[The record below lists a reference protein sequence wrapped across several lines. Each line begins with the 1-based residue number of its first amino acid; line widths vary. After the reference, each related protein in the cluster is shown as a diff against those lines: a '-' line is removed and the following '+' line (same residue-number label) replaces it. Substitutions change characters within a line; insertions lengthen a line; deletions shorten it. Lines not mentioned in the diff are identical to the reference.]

1 MNFKKFFYKK
11 VNSTNDLAIKK
22 IKTGFTKGIIISDF
36 QKKGRG
42 QYGKKWLSYKGNLFM
57 TIFFEIK
64 KSIELKKITTLNCKI
79 IKNTLI
85 QYFKKSITIKY
96 PNDLLL
102 SKKKICGILQE
113 TAFNKKVKFIVIGIG
128 INLIKNPTIKNYPT
142 TNILTETGIKV
153 KKLNLIKNIEKSYIK
168 NLKLF
173 A

>member
-22 IKTGFTKGIIISDF
+22 IKTGFAKGIIIADF

-42 QYGKKWLSYKGNLFM
+42 QYGNKWLSYKGNLFM

-85 QYFKKSITIKY
+85 QYFKKNITIKY
-96 PNDLLL
+96 PNDLLVN
-102 SKKKICGILQE
+102 KKKICGILQE

-128 INLIKNPTIKNYPT
+128 INLIKNPQIKNYPT
-142 TNILTETGIKV
+142 TNILKETGIKV
-153 KKLNLIKNIEKSYIK
+153 KKLNLIKNIEKNYIK

>member
-22 IKTGFTKGIIISDF
+22 IKNGFIKGIIIADL

-42 QYGKKWLSYKGNLFM
+42 QYGKKWLSFKENLFM

-64 KSIELKKITTLNCKI
+64 KNIELKKITALNCKI
-79 IKNTLI
+79 IKSTLL
-85 QYFKKSITIKY
+85 QYIKKSITIKY
-96 PNDLLL
+96 PNDLLVN
-102 SKKKICGILQE
+102 KKKICGILQE

-128 INLIKNPTIKNYPT
+128 INLIKNPKIKNYPT
-142 TNILTETGIKV
+142 TNILKETGIKV
-153 KKLNLIKNIEKSYIK
+153 KKMNLIKNIEKNYIK

>member
-22 IKTGFTKGIIISDF
+22 IKAGFEKGIIIADF

-79 IKNTLI
+79 IKNALI
-85 QYFKKSITIKY
+85 QYFKKNITIKY
-96 PNDLLL
+96 PNDLLV
-102 SKKKICGILQE
+102 SKKKFCGILQE
-113 TAFNKKVKFIVIGIG
+113 TAFNKKIKFIVIGIG
-128 INLIKNPTIKNYPT
+128 INLIKNPKIKNYPA
-142 TNILTETGIKV
+142 TNILKETGIKV
-153 KKLNLIKNIEKSYIK
+153 KKLNLIKNIEKNYIK

>member
-1 MNFKKFFYKK
+1 
-11 VNSTNDLAIKK
+11 
-22 IKTGFTKGIIISDF
+22 
-36 QKKGRG
+36 
-42 QYGKKWLSYKGNLFM
+42 M

-64 KSIELKKITTLNCKI
+64 KSIELKKINTLNCKI

-85 QYFKKSITIKY
+85 QYFKKNITIKY
-96 PNDLLL
+96 PNDLLVR
-102 SKKKICGILQE
+102 KKKICGILQE
-113 TAFNKKVKFIVIGIG
+113 TTFNKKVKFIVIGIG

-142 TNILTETGIKV
+142 TNILAETGIKV